1 MQGRKPS
8 LQPDSALI
16 WAPNLVTQKGWRHP
30 AGVQDSTSTPRT
42 EGDLEL
48 CTVIVLP
55 AKQIMPF
62 LDAE

>member
-16 WAPNLVTQKGWRHP
+16 WPPNLVTVKETML
-30 AGVQDSTSTPRT
+30 QDGTSKPKT

-48 CTVIVLP
+48 PTPTTDFAWII
-55 AKQIMPF
+55 A
-62 LDAE
+62 